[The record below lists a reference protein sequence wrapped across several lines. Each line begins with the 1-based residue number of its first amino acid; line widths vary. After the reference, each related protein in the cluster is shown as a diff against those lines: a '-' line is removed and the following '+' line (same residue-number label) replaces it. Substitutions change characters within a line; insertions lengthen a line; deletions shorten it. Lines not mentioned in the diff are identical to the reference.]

1 MANFYGSYIGYGSGD
16 LAAVA
21 GAGFTSGGDSG
32 SDSNVIDKHTFADD
46 STCVDHGDLGAA
58 RKWVGGHS
66 ATDYGFTVCGQ
77 TPITNIIQK
86 WPFAGTGVSTSSAG
100 TLSYSRR
107 GCTGV
112 SNAGDQYGYT
122 MGGWTGSSV
131 SGTMDVYNMAN
142 TSGSFAT
149 ATLSSARY
157 GSGGSESSIRGYITG
172 GGPSTTID
180 MIVFASFTTGVT
192 EGRALYYSTA
202 ETQSTNSETHSYTMG
217 GQNGSLG
224 STAFDAIQKF
234 SFADTNNATKTGV
247 LTRGRTYGST
257 FHSTDYGYICGGYT
271 PTTDTS
277 EKMAF
282 ASDTETESVGT
293 LTVPRDSCAGH
304 QSLTL

>member
-1 MANFYGSYIGYGSGD
+1 MANFYGSYIGFGSGG
-16 LAAVA
+16 LAAVP
-21 GAGFTSGGDSG
+21 GYGFTSGGDGG
-32 SDSNVIDKHTFADD
+32 SDSNVIDKFAFADD
-46 STCVDHGDLGAA
+46 STQVDHGDLGAA
-58 RKWVGGHS
+58 RKWVAGHS
-66 ATDYGFTVCGQ
+66 ATDYGFTCCGQ
-77 TPITNIIQK
+77 SPITNIIQK

-122 MGGWTGSSV
+122 MGGWTGSVV

-149 ATLSSARY
+149 AALSSARY
-157 GSGGSESSIRGYITG
+157 GSGGSESSIRGYISG
-172 GGPSTTID
+172 GGPQTTVD
-180 MIVFASFTTGVT
+180 MIVFASFTTGVA
-192 EGRALYYSTA
+192 ERALYYSTG
-202 ETQSTNSETHSYTMG
+202 ETQATNSETHSYTMG
-217 GQNGSLG
+217 GQYDSVLG
-224 STAFDAIQKF
+224 SNAYDAIQKF

-257 FHSTDYGYICGGYT
+257 FHSTDYAYICGGYT

-277 EKMAF
+277 EKLAF
-282 ASDTETESVGT
+282 ASDTDTTSIGT
-293 LTVPRDSCAGH
+293 LTVSRDSSAGH